1 VSINGVLL
9 EGAIDLLYEDPDGAL
24 VVVDYKTDRVSS
36 TELAARAEHYR
47 TQGEAYALALR
58 DGLGLSVSRIEFI
71 FVAAG
76 RDQAEVLAVDVG
88 NLQSIVAA
96 IATSP

>member
-1 VSINGVLL
+1 M
-9 EGAIDLLYEDPDGAL
+9 
-24 VVVDYKTDRVSS
+24 VDYKTDRVSP

-58 DGLGLSVSRIEFI
+58 DGLKQHVNRIEFI

-76 RDQAEVLAVDVG
+76 RDQAEVLAVEVG
-88 NLQSIVAA
+88 NLEAVASA
-96 IATSP
+96 ITRST